1 MSKANLCD
9 ICEKPIPAEQSILFN
24 TWSYKQYKVKIQYI
38 KEENS
43 NAGYFR
49 KKECLDVCPTC
60 MNKFVEFANKERKV

>member
-9 ICEKPIPAEQSILFN
+9 ICEKLIPAEQSFLFN

-49 KKECLDVCPTC
+49 KVPRSSTEHDRRTNIPCGCG
-60 MNKFVEFANKERKV
+60 